1 MNNKH
6 DDFNY
11 FKLSEIDFGFGKPK
25 IEMIFQEHKKIDFGF
40 NKPKIETVF
49 QGLNENLNSS
59 KIDYNVEFTK
69 AFFTIYQDILDNI
82 QQGKNFIVTEIY
94 FPNEMWE
101 KDADKDCEE
110 FVATGFKDYLNLIN
124 KNMKYHVM
132 ITGHSGK
139 KTPTHKSAMFCIG
152 FNKIS

>member
-1 MNNKH
+1 MINH
-6 DDFNY
+6 QQE
-11 FKLSEIDFGFGKPK
+11 FKAAFEI
-25 IEMIFQEHKKIDFGF
+25 
-40 NKPKIETVF
+40 
-49 QGLNENLNSS
+49 LSS
-59 KIDYNVEFTK
+59 KLESLK
-69 AFFTIYQDILDNI
+69 E
-82 QQGKNFIVTEIY
+82 GKNFIVTEIY

-124 KNMKYHVM
+124 KNIKYHVM
-132 ITGHSGK
+132 ITGHSGN